1 LPRIWLAAG
10 MSQAT
15 RP

>member
-1 LPRIWLAAG
+1 